1 MAKVV
6 MFFLLSLFSSYCL
19 ASDKLIQLIEYIGA
33 DYSAAVADGKVI
45 SEGEYGEMTE
55 FATLISEDVKS
66 SSNIALQQQATELSQ
81 LITNKADVSA
91 VKNLTAAMR
100 QVVLASMTQLP
111 LPKAAP
117 DLTRGAALFAQ
128 NCVACHGETGLGD
141 GVAGA
146 QMDPAPTNFHELER
160 HNARSLF
167 GLFNTITLGVAD
179 TGMMSFKQLDEQS
192 RWDLA
197 FYVGHLASKPL
208 PTAAAPEALIHPDQI
223 TRLLTA
229 TPADLT
235 EQYQQGGTALMAL
248 FRQYPER
255 FYQAKKQDPW
265 LVASN
270 NLNLAKS
277 LLSTNPASSYDLT
290 VAAYLD
296 GFELVEAQ
304 LDAID
309 RTKRNDIEK
318 NMMQVRTLVKN
329 SPQEAATVI
338 AIDQV
343 VLQLNEAR
351 AMVSSANLTGES
363 VWLLALLILLRE
375 GLEALLVVAAIYA
388 VAVKTGRNELKRTV
402 HAGWIS
408 ALVLGAI
415 TWVLSSFVIE
425 ISGASR
431 ELTEGYTAL
440 IAAAILFY
448 MGFWMHSKTSAGEW
462 QQFIQSKVQN
472 ALSGGTHWTLALVV
486 FLAVYR
492 EVFETILFYQSL
504 WLQGG
509 QTYQGAFAGGIITG
523 LLALAVVAV
532 GVMKFAVKL
541 PLKSFFGTTA
551 VLMLLLAF
559 VMAGKGI
566 AALQEAGQ
574 LAAATLSFPSI
585 SWLGIYP
592 TWQGLTLQATL
603 LILATLYFIR
613 ARGK

>member
-1 MAKVV
+1 
-6 MFFLLSLFSSYCL
+6 
-19 ASDKLIQLIEYIGA
+19 
-33 DYSAAVADGKVI
+33 
-45 SEGEYGEMTE
+45 
-55 FATLISEDVKS
+55 
-66 SSNIALQQQATELSQ
+66 
-81 LITNKADVSA
+81 
-91 VKNLTAAMR
+91 
-100 QVVLASMTQLP
+100 
-111 LPKAAP
+111 
-117 DLTRGAALFAQ
+117 
-128 NCVACHGETGLGD
+128 
-141 GVAGA
+141 
-146 QMDPAPTNFHELER
+146 
-160 HNARSLF
+160 
-167 GLFNTITLGVAD
+167 
-179 TGMMSFKQLDEQS
+179 MSFKHLDEQS

-208 PTAAAPEALIHPDQI
+208 PTEAAPEALIHPDQI

-229 TPADLT
+229 TPADVT
-235 EQYQQGGTALMAL
+235 EQYQDGGTALMAL

-255 FYQAKKQDPW
+255 FYQAKQQDPW

-277 LLSTNPASSYDLT
+277 LLTTNPASSYDLT

-309 RTKRNDIEK
+309 RAKRNDIEK

-329 SPQEAATVI
+329 SPEDAATVA

-343 VLQLNEAR
+343 VVQLTEAR
-351 AMVSSANLTGES
+351 ALVSSANLTGES

-408 ALVLGAI
+408 ALLLGAI

-448 MGFWMHSKTSAGEW
+448 MGFWMHSKTSASEW

-509 QTYQGAFAGGIITG
+509 QIHQGAFAGGIVTG

-551 VLMLLLAF
+551 VLMLILAF

-574 LAAATLSFPSI
+574 LSAAALSFPSI

-603 LILATLYFIR
+603 LVLATLYFIR

>member
-1 MAKVV
+1 MAKVM
-6 MFFLLSLFSSYCL
+6 MFFLFSLFSSCCL

-33 DYSAAVADGKVI
+33 DYSAAVQDGKII

-55 FATLISEDVKS
+55 FAALIADEVQHGK
-66 SSNIALQQQATELSQ
+66 NAALQQQATHLKQ
-81 LITNKADVSA
+81 LIQDKADVVA
-91 VKNLTAAMR
+91 VRGLTATMR
-100 QVVLASMTQLP
+100 QSVLSSIAKLP
-111 LPKAAP
+111 LPTTAP
-117 DLTRGAALFAQ
+117 DLQRGATLYAQ
-128 NCVACHGETGLGD
+128 NCVACHGQTGLGD
-141 GVAGA
+141 GAAGA
-146 QMDPAPTNFHELER
+146 QMDPAPTNFYELER

-167 GLFNTITLGVAD
+167 GLFTTISIGVAD
-179 TGMMSFKQLDEQS
+179 TGMTSFANLDEQS

-197 FYVGHLASKPL
+197 FYVGHLASKDL
-208 PTAAAPEALIHPDQI
+208 PTDTAPKALIAPEQI
-223 TRLLTA
+223 EHLLTA
-229 TPADLT
+229 TPAELT
-235 EQYQQGGTALMAL
+235 VQYQHSGTALMAL
-248 FRQYPER
+248 FRKDPAQ
-255 FYQAKKQDPW
+255 FYQAREQDPW
-265 LVASN
+265 TVASN
-270 NLNLAKS
+270 NLTLAKS
-277 LLSTNPASSYDLT
+277 LLSSNPQSSYDLT

-304 LDAID
+304 LDAVD
-309 RTKRNDIEK
+309 RPKRNAIEK

-329 SPQEAATVI
+329 QPQEAATAA
-338 AIDQV
+338 AIDAV
-343 VLQLNEAR
+343 ILQLNEAR
-351 AMVSSANLTGES
+351 VQVASANLTAES

-388 VAVKTGRNELKRTV
+388 VAVKTGRYELKRTV
-402 HAGWIS
+402 HAGWLS
-408 ALVLGAI
+408 ALALGAI

-448 MGFWMHSKTSAGEW
+448 MGFWMHSKTSASEW

-472 ALSGGTHWTLALVV
+472 ALSGGTYWTLALVV

-509 QTYQGAFAGGIITG
+509 QVHQLAFIAGIGTG
-523 LLALAVVAV
+523 LLALALLAVA
-532 GVMKFAVKL
+532 VMKFAVKL
-541 PLKSFFGTTA
+541 PLKSFFGSTA
-551 VLMLLLAF
+551 LLMLLLAF

-574 LAAATLSFPSI
+574 LSAAALTFPTI

-592 TWQGLTLQATL
+592 TWQGITLQTAL
-603 LILATLYFIR
+603 LLVATLYFIR
-613 ARGK
+613 ASRK

>member
-6 MFFLLSLFSSYCL
+6 VFFLLSLFSSYCF

-33 DYSAAVADGKVI
+33 DYSAAVADGKII

-55 FATLISEDVKS
+55 FAALINEDVKNS
-66 SSNIALQQQATELSQ
+66 ADVALQQQATELSS
-81 LITNKADVSA
+81 LIANKADVTA
-91 VKNLTAAMR
+91 VKTLTASMR
-100 QVVLASMTQLP
+100 QAVLSAMPQLP
-111 LPKAAP
+111 LPKTAP

-128 NCVACHGETGLGD
+128 NCVACHGITGLGD
-141 GVAGA
+141 GAAGA
-146 QMDPAPTNFHELER
+146 QMDPAPTNFHEVER

-179 TGMMSFKQLDEQS
+179 TGMMSFQQLDEQS

-208 PTAAAPEALIHPDQI
+208 STEAAPQALIHPEQI

-229 TPADLT
+229 TPADFT

-248 FRQYPER
+248 FRQHPEL
-255 FYQAKKQDPW
+255 FYQAQQQDPW

-277 LLSTNPASSYDLT
+277 LLTTNPASSYDLT

-304 LDAID
+304 LDAIN
-309 RTKRNDIEK
+309 RPKRNDIEQ
-318 NMMQVRTLVKN
+318 NMMRVRTLVKN
-329 SPQEAATVI
+329 SPQDPTTVA

-351 AMVSSANLTGES
+351 ALVSTANLTGES
-363 VWLLALLILLRE
+363 VWLLALLILVRE

-402 HAGWIS
+402 HAGWLS
-408 ALVLGAI
+408 ALALGAV
-415 TWVLSSFVIE
+415 TWLLSSFVID

-448 MGFWMHSKTSAGEW
+448 MGFWMHSKTSASEW
-462 QQFIQSKVQN
+462 QKFIQSKVQN

-509 QTYQGAFAGGIITG
+509 QTHQGAFIGGITTG
-523 LLALAVVAV
+523 LLALALVAV
-532 GVMKFAVKL
+532 AVMKFAVKL
-541 PLKSFFGTTA
+541 PLKRFFGSTA

-574 LAAATLSFPSI
+574 LSAVALNFPVI

-592 TWQGLTLQATL
+592 TWQGLTLQAVL
-603 LILATLYFIR
+603 LVLATAYFIR
-613 ARGK
+613 AKGK

>member
-55 FATLISEDVKS
+55 FATLIVEDVNGN
-66 SSNIALQQQATELSQ
+66 SNTALQQQAAELQ
-81 LITNKADVSA
+81 RLIAGKADVTA
-91 VKNLTAAMR
+91 VKNLTAVMR
-100 QVVLASMTQLP
+100 QSVLSAMPQLP
-111 LPKAAP
+111 LPKTTP
-117 DLTRGAALFAQ
+117 DLRKGAALFAQ

-141 GVAGA
+141 GAAGA

-179 TGMMSFKQLDEQS
+179 TGMMSFKHLDEQS

-208 PTAAAPEALIHPDQI
+208 PTEAAPAALIHPEQI

-235 EQYQQGGTALMAL
+235 EQYQEGGTALMAL

-255 FYQAKKQDPW
+255 FYQAKQQDPW

-277 LLSTNPASSYDLT
+277 LLNTNPASSYDLT

-309 RTKRNDIEK
+309 RAKRNDIEK

-329 SPQEAATVI
+329 SPQDATTLA

-343 VLQLNEAR
+343 VTQLNEAR
-351 AMVSSANLTGES
+351 ALVSSANLTGES
-363 VWLLALLILLRE
+363 VWLLALLILMRE

-440 IAAAILFY
+440 VAAAILFY
-448 MGFWMHSKTSAGEW
+448 MGFWMHSKTSASEW

-509 QTYQGAFAGGIITG
+509 HTHQSAFAGGIITG

-551 VLMLLLAF
+551 VLMLILAF

-574 LAAATLSFPSI
+574 LSAAALSFPAI

-603 LILATLYFIR
+603 LVLATLYFIR

>member
-55 FATLISEDVKS
+55 FATLIVEDVNASGNTTLK
-66 SSNIALQQQATELSQ
+66 QQAAELQSM
-81 LITNKADVSA
+81 IAGKADVTA
-91 VKNLTAAMR
+91 VKNLTALMR
-100 QVVLASMTQLP
+100 QSVLSAMTQLP
-111 LPKAAP
+111 LPKITP
-117 DLTRGAALFAQ
+117 DLRKGAALFAQ

-141 GVAGA
+141 GAAGA

-179 TGMMSFKQLDEQS
+179 TGMMSFKHLDEQS

-208 PTAAAPEALIHPDQI
+208 PTEAAPEALIHPDQV

-229 TPADLT
+229 TPADIT
-235 EQYQQGGTALMAL
+235 EQYQDGGTALMAL
-248 FRQYPER
+248 FRQHPER
-255 FYQAKKQDPW
+255 FYQAKQQDPW

-277 LLSTNPASSYDLT
+277 LLTTNPASSYDLT

-309 RTKRNDIEK
+309 RAKRNDIEK

-329 SPQEAATVI
+329 SPEDAATVA

-343 VLQLNEAR
+343 VVQLTEAR
-351 AMVSSANLTGES
+351 ALVSSANLTGES

-408 ALVLGAI
+408 ALLLGAI

-448 MGFWMHSKTSAGEW
+448 MGFWMHSKTSASEW

-509 QTYQGAFAGGIITG
+509 QIHQGAFAGGIVTG

-551 VLMLLLAF
+551 VLMLILAF

-574 LAAATLSFPSI
+574 LSAAALSFPSI

-603 LILATLYFIR
+603 LVLATLYFIR

>member
-6 MFFLLSLFSSYCL
+6 IFFLFSLFSSYCF

-33 DYSAAVADGKVI
+33 DYSAAVQDGKVV
-45 SEGEYGEMTE
+45 STAEYGEMTE
-55 FATLISEDVKS
+55 FSSFIVEDVKY
-66 SSNIALQQQATELSQ
+66 SNNPQLQQQADKLNQ
-81 LITNKADVSA
+81 LILAKADLSE
-91 VKNLTAAMR
+91 VKSLTASMR
-100 QVVLASMTQLP
+100 QSVLSSIAKLP
-111 LPKAAP
+111 LPKTAP
-117 DLTRGAALFAQ
+117 DLQRGAALYAQ
-128 NCVACHGETGLGD
+128 NCVACHGETALGD
-141 GVAGA
+141 GAAGA
-146 QMDPAPTNFHELER
+146 QMDPAPTNFHDLER

-167 GLFNTITLGVAD
+167 GLFTTISIGVAD
-179 TGMMSFKQLDEQS
+179 TGMNAFTSLDEQS

-197 FYVGHLASKPL
+197 FYVGHLASKDL
-208 PTAAAPEALIHPDQI
+208 PTDTVPKALVAPEQI
-223 TRLLTA
+223 EHLLTA
-229 TPADLT
+229 TPAELT
-235 EQYQQGGTALMAL
+235 AQYQQSGTALMAL
-248 FRQYPER
+248 FRQHPEQ
-255 FYQAKKQDPW
+255 FFQVGKQDPW
-265 LVASN
+265 IVASD
-270 NLNLAKS
+270 NLTLAKS
-277 LLSTNPASSYDLT
+277 LLSSNPQSSYDLT

-309 RTKRNDIEK
+309 KTKRNAIEK

-329 SPQEAATVI
+329 QPQAPATTA
-338 AIDQV
+338 AIDEV
-343 VLQLNEAR
+343 ILQLNEAK
-351 AMVSSANLTGES
+351 ALVTSANLTGES

-388 VAVKTGRNELKRTV
+388 VAVKTGRHELKRTV
-402 HAGWIS
+402 HAGWLS
-408 ALVLGAI
+408 ALALGAV

-448 MGFWMHSKTSAGEW
+448 MGFWMHSKTSASEW
-462 QQFIQSKVQN
+462 QQFIQSKVQH
-472 ALSGGTHWTLALVV
+472 ALGGGTHWTLALVV

-509 QTYQGAFAGGIITG
+509 QVHQAAFVAGIGTG
-523 LLALAVVAV
+523 LLALALLAVA
-532 GVMKFAVKL
+532 VMKFAVKL

-551 VLMLLLAF
+551 LLMLLLAF

-574 LAAATLSFPSI
+574 LSAAALSFPAI

-592 TWQGLTLQATL
+592 TWQGVILQAAL
-603 LILATLYFIR
+603 LLVATLYFIR
-613 ARGK
+613 ASRK

>member
-6 MFFLLSLFSSYCL
+6 TFFLLSLFSSYCF

-33 DYSAAVADGKVI
+33 DYSAAVADGKII
-45 SEGEYGEMTE
+45 SAGEYGEMTE
-55 FATLISEDVKS
+55 FAALIVEDVK
-66 SSNIALQQQATELSQ
+66 NGPNVALQQQAAELSS
-81 LITNKADVSA
+81 LIANKADVTA
-91 VKNLTAAMR
+91 VKTLTATMR
-100 QVVLASMTQLP
+100 QGVLVAMPQLP
-111 LPKAAP
+111 LPKTAP
-117 DLTRGAALFAQ
+117 DLARGAALYAQ
-128 NCVACHGETGLGD
+128 NCVACHGATGLGD
-141 GVAGA
+141 GAAGA
-146 QMDPAPTNFHELER
+146 QMDPAPTNFYEVER

-197 FYVGHLASKPL
+197 FYVGHLASKPQS
-208 PTAAAPEALIHPDQI
+208 TQAAPQALIHPDQI

-248 FRQYPER
+248 FRQHPEQ
-255 FYQAKKQDPW
+255 FYQAQKQDPW

-270 NLNLAKS
+270 NLTLAKS
-277 LLSTNPASSYDLT
+277 LLVTNPASSYDLT

-304 LDAID
+304 LDAIN
-309 RTKRNDIEK
+309 RPKRNDIEQ
-318 NMMQVRTLVKN
+318 NMMRVRTLVKN
-329 SPQEAATVI
+329 NPQDAATVA

-343 VLQLNEAR
+343 ILQLQEAR
-351 AMVSSANLTGES
+351 SLVSSANLTGES

-402 HAGWIS
+402 HAGWLS
-408 ALVLGAI
+408 ALALGAV
-415 TWVLSSFVIE
+415 TWVLSSYVID

-448 MGFWMHSKTSAGEW
+448 MGFWMHSKTSASEW

-509 QTYQGAFAGGIITG
+509 QTHQGAFAGGIITG

-541 PLKSFFGTTA
+541 PLKSFFASTA

-574 LAAATLSFPSI
+574 LSAVALNFPAI

-592 TWQGLTLQATL
+592 TWQGLTLQAVL
-603 LILATLYFIR
+603 LMLATAYFIR

>member
-33 DYSAAVADGKVI
+33 DYAAAVADGKVL

-55 FATLISEDVKS
+55 FATLIVEDVNDSGNTTLK
-66 SSNIALQQQATELSQ
+66 QQAAELQSM
-81 LITNKADVSA
+81 IAGKADVTA
-91 VKNLTAAMR
+91 VKNLTALMR
-100 QVVLASMTQLP
+100 QSVLSAMTQLP
-111 LPKAAP
+111 LPKTTP
-117 DLTRGAALFAQ
+117 DLRKGAALFAQ

-141 GVAGA
+141 GAAGA

-179 TGMMSFKQLDEQS
+179 TGMMSFKHLDEQS

-208 PTAAAPEALIHPDQI
+208 PTEAAPEALIHPDQI
-223 TRLLTA
+223 TRLLTS
-229 TPADLT
+229 TPADVT
-235 EQYQQGGTALMAL
+235 EQYQEGGTALMAL

-255 FYQAKKQDPW
+255 FYQAKQQDPW

-277 LLSTNPASSYDLT
+277 LLTTNPASSYDLT

-309 RTKRNDIEK
+309 RAKRNDIEK

-329 SPQEAATVI
+329 SPEDAATV
-338 AIDQV
+338 AVIDQV
-343 VLQLNEAR
+343 VMQLTEAR
-351 AMVSSANLTGES
+351 ALVSSANLTGES

-408 ALVLGAI
+408 ALLLGAI

-448 MGFWMHSKTSAGEW
+448 MGFWMHSKTSASEW

-509 QTYQGAFAGGIITG
+509 QIHQGAFAGGIVTG

-551 VLMLLLAF
+551 VLMLILAF

-574 LAAATLSFPSI
+574 LSAAALSFPSI

-603 LILATLYFIR
+603 LVLATLYFIR

>member
-6 MFFLLSLFSSYCL
+6 MFFLLTLFSSYCL

-33 DYSAAVADGKVI
+33 DYSAAVADGNII

-55 FATLISEDVKS
+55 FATLIAEDVTNGGNTS
-66 SSNIALQQQATELSQ
+66 LQQQAVELKN
-81 LITNKADVSA
+81 LIANKADVAA
-91 VKNLTAAMR
+91 VKNLTAMMR
-100 QVVLASMTQLP
+100 QAVLASMTQLP
-111 LPKAAP
+111 LPKTAP

-141 GVAGA
+141 GAAGA

-197 FYVGHLASKPL
+197 FYVGHLASKAL
-208 PTAAAPEALIHPDQI
+208 PTDAAPQALIHSDQI

-248 FRQYPER
+248 FRQYPEQ
-255 FYQAKKQDPW
+255 FYQAQKPDPW

-277 LLSTNPASSYDLT
+277 LLTTNPASSYDLT

-309 RTKRNDIEK
+309 RPKRNDIEK

-329 SPQEAATVI
+329 KPQDATTVA
-338 AIDQV
+338 AIDEV
-343 VLQLNEAR
+343 VLQLTEAR
-351 AMVSSANLTGES
+351 ALVSSANLTGES

-388 VAVKTGRNELKRTV
+388 VAVKTGRTELKRTV
-402 HAGWIS
+402 HAGWMS
-408 ALVLGAI
+408 ALALGAV

-448 MGFWMHSKTSAGEW
+448 MGFWMHSKTSASEW

-509 QTYQGAFAGGIITG
+509 QTHQGAFIGGIVTG
-523 LLALAVVAV
+523 VLALAVVAV

-574 LAAATLSFPSI
+574 LSAAALSFPAI

-592 TWQGLTLQATL
+592 TWQGLTLQGAL
-603 LILATLYFIR
+603 LLLATFYFIR
-613 ARGK
+613 AKGK